1 MELLLWFTEITDR
14 HARRVGGKGFSL
26 GELTLHMSSL
36 GLRVPGGFVIT
47 TDGYR
52 AVIDG
57 IGGRLASILQGLD
70 PNRIDCLNAAARKC
84 RELVEGVTL
93 PPALSRAIRAGYRR
107 LGGGRPVP
115 VAVRSSAVG
124 EDGAEASFAGQQ
136 DTYLNIR
143 GEEGVLRAY
152 RRCLGSLFTPRAISY
167 RLGRGID
174 PAASEM
180 AVVVQQLVRADLG
193 GAGVAFTIDPESGH
207 DEFLVINAIYGYGE
221 NLVQGKV
228 NPDEYLLFKPNLLN
242 NKDPIIARR
251 IGSKRFALSCSARGG
266 MRNRLV
272 PRAQRVK
279 PVLRYDEILAVARM
293 SLRIEAHY
301 KRPMDIEWVKDGESG
316 RFYIVQARPET
327 VHSRA
332 GAGGAVH
339 ERYHVQPGSAR
350 PIVEGISV
358 GEKAAHGVVRVVKDP
373 THPQGF
379 RPGDILVSEKTD
391 PDWEPIMK
399 RAAAIVTDRGGRTC
413 HAAIVSRE
421 LGIPAVVG
429 AEAATRRLSTG
440 AEVTVSCA
448 EGQTGFVYPG
458 KVPFRVERLSLEGL
472 PRPRTRIM
480 VNIGNPD
487 VALKTG
493 RLPSDGVGLARI
505 EFIIANRIGVHPNAL
520 VDPSK
525 LPERVQRRVRT
536 RVADR
541 PDGSEYFI
549 QTLAEGV
556 ATIGA
561 AFYPRETIVRLSDFK
576 SDEYANLLGGRFFEP
591 DEENPMLG
599 LRGAA
604 RYIHPHFRP
613 AFELECEALRRVRD
627 EYGLTN
633 VKLMVP
639 FCRTLREADEVLR
652 ILARQGL
659 RQGHRGL
666 EIYVM
671 CEIPSNVVL
680 AAEFAERFDG
690 FSIGSNDL
698 TQLALGVDRNAGHL
712 SALFDERNPAVRR
725 LIAEVISVCKRTGR
739 KVGICGQAPSDY
751 PDFCRFLVECGI
763 DSISLNPDQVVPMT
777 RQILRF
783 EAGKGQKRIRAGG
796 GLLHAART
804 ALATEPDAA
813 GEPTAS
819 RVRPGAAP
827 AARSGRG

>member
-1 MELLLWFTEITDR
+1 M
-14 HARRVGGKGFSL
+14 
-26 GELTLHMSSL
+26 
-36 GLRVPGGFVIT
+36 T
-47 TDGYR
+47 TDAFR
-52 AVIDG
+52 RVIDG
-57 IGGRLASILQGLD
+57 VAGKIRHALRGLD
-70 PNRIDCLNAAARKC
+70 PKRIDRLHAAARRC
-84 RELVEGVTL
+84 RELVEHAKL
-93 PPALSRAIRAGYRR
+93 PPDLSRAVRAAYRR
-107 LGGGRPVP
+107 LSGKRDGVP

-124 EDGAEASFAGQQ
+124 EDSAEASFAGQQ

-143 GEEGVLRAY
+143 GEDGVLRSY

-228 NPDEYLLFKPNLLN
+228 NPDEYLLFKPNLIN
-242 NKDPIIARR
+242 DKDPIIARR
-251 IGSKRFALSCSARGG
+251 IGSKRLALSCAGRGG
-266 MRNRLV
+266 MRNRRV
-272 PRAQRVK
+272 PRAQRVR

-293 SLRIEAHY
+293 SLRIEGHT
-301 KRPMDIEWVKDGESG
+301 KRPMDIEWVKDGETG

-327 VHSRA
+327 VHSRG
-332 GAGGAVH
+332 GAAVH
-339 ERYHVQPGSAR
+339 ERTVVETDATPLVQ
-350 PIVEGISV
+350 GISV
-358 GEKAAHGVVRVVKDP
+358 GEKAAGGVVRVVKDP

-379 RPGDILVSEKTD
+379 REGDILVSEKTD

-399 RAAAIVTDRGGRTC
+399 RSAGIVTDRGGRTC

-429 AEAATRRLSTG
+429 SETATRRLATG
-440 AEVTVSCA
+440 QEVTVSCA
-448 EGQTGFVYPG
+448 EGQVGFVYPG
-458 KVPFRVERLSLEGL
+458 RIPIRVERISLEGL
-472 PRPRTRIM
+472 PRPRTKVM

-487 VALKTG
+487 ISLKTG
-493 RLPSDGVGLARI
+493 RLPCDGVGLARV

-520 VDPSK
+520 VDPTK
-525 LPERVQRRVRT
+525 LPDKVQRRVLARI
-536 RVADR
+536 ADR
-541 PDGSEYFI
+541 PDGKEYFI

-561 AFYPRETIVRLSDFK
+561 AFYPREVIVRLSDFK
-576 SDEYANLLGGRFFEP
+576 SDEYANLLGGRYFEP
-591 DEENPMLG
+591 TEENPMLG

-604 RYIHPHFRP
+604 RYIHPNFRP
-613 AFELECEALRRVRD
+613 AFELECEALRRVRAD
-627 EYGLTN
+627 YGLTN

-652 ILARQGL
+652 ILAAQGL
-659 RQGHRGL
+659 RQGRMGL
-666 EIYVM
+666 EVYVM
-671 CEIPSNVVL
+671 CEIPSNVIL
-680 AAEFAERFDG
+680 AQEFAERFDG

-712 SALFDERNPAVRR
+712 STLFDERNPAVKK
-725 LIAEVISVCKRTGR
+725 LIAQVIATCKTAGR

-783 EAGKGQKRIRAGG
+783 EAGGGRRKLRAG
-796 GLLHAART
+796 ARWK
-804 ALATEPDAA
+804 AA
-813 GEPTAS
+813 GE
-819 RVRPGAAP
+819 AAWGE
-827 AARSGRG
+827 AKRQEETEKAISDKKR

>member
-1 MELLLWFTEITDR
+1 MERLLWFTEITDR
-14 HARRVGGKGFSL
+14 HAKRVGGKAFSL

-36 GLRVPGGFVIT
+36 GLRVPGGFVVT
-47 TDGYR
+47 TDGY
-52 AVIDG
+52 ASVIRG
-57 IGGRLASILQGLD
+57 IAGRLASILKGLD
-70 PNRIDCLNAAARKC
+70 PARIDRLNGAARRC
-84 RELVEGVTL
+84 RDLVENAKL
-93 PPALSRAIRAGYRR
+93 PPDLSRAIRAAYRR
-107 LGGGRPVP
+107 LGGKKPIP

-152 RRCLGSLFTPRAISY
+152 RRCLGSLFTARAISY
-167 RLGRGID
+167 RLSRGID

-207 DEFLVINAIYGYGE
+207 DEFLVVNAIYGYGE

-242 NKDPIIARR
+242 DKDPIIARR
-251 IGSKRFALSCSARGG
+251 IGSKRLALSCSARGG

-272 PRAQRVK
+272 PRALRVK

-316 RFYIVQARPET
+316 RFTIVQARPET
-327 VHSRA
+327 VHGRA
-332 GAGGAVH
+332 GGVVH
-339 ERYHVQPGSAR
+339 ERVHMDPGAVR

-429 AEAATRRLSTG
+429 AETATRRLATG

-472 PRPRTRIM
+472 ARPRTKVM

-493 RLPSDGVGLARI
+493 RLPCDGVGLARV

-520 VDPSK
+520 VDPSR
-525 LPERVQRRVRT
+525 LPERVLRRVQA

-541 PDGSEYFI
+541 PDGREYFI

-591 DEENPMLG
+591 KEENPMLG
-599 LRGAA
+599 LRGAS
-604 RYIHPHFRP
+604 RYIHPDFRA
-613 AFELECEALRRVRD
+613 AFELECEALRRVRED
-627 EYGLTN
+627 YGLTN

-639 FCRTLREADEVLR
+639 FCRTLAEADEVLR
-652 ILARQGL
+652 ILARHGL
-659 RQGHRGL
+659 RQGRRGL

-712 SALFDERNPAVRR
+712 STLFDERNPAVKR
-725 LIAEVISVCKRTGR
+725 LVAEVISVCKRMGR

-751 PDFCRFLVECGI
+751 PDFCRFLVDCGI

-777 RQILRF
+777 RQIVRF
-783 EAGKGQKRIRAGG
+783 ESGGGRRRIRPADGLPRAAGAELREAGEG
-796 GLLHAART
+796 GDRMAARGS
-804 ALATEPDAA
+804 ATGDEARAA
-813 GEPTAS
+813 GRE
-819 RVRPGAAP
+819 R
-827 AARSGRG
+827 